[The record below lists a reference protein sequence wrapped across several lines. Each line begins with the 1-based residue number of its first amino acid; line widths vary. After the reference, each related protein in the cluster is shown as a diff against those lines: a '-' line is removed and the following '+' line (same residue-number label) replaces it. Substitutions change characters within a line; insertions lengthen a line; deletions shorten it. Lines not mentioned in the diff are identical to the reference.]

1 MVDAADT
8 TGGEPM
14 NVQER
19 VERARRR
26 LRDAEIV
33 AGILETLAIAG
44 AVFVA
49 MAIVDALFTLPL
61 VIRMTAPPLALIA
74 AVAVLSQRFARRR
87 AGANTQDVALWI
99 EARFPALRYALV
111 TAVDP
116 VYTGRVPE
124 IERSAG
130 LIAFEPEISRASW
143 RAIARPLIAVAMA
156 AMVLFLL
163 PSGTLARV
171 ATARTGDALSAMALG
186 RPTRNPLE
194 PVVVHIVPPA
204 YSGTV
209 STVFD
214 DPASVH
220 ALVGAIVTIEGRS
233 TADSASAVSAT
244 VGNHDERIT
253 VSGDR
258 WRLRFTVPAAATAV
272 RLRAGMHERLLVVEP
287 EIDSIPGVTL
297 TLPAR
302 DSIYR
307 RPSGTVRL
315 TADLSDDLGLA
326 SGAFEFIISS
336 GSGENF
342 TFKSGTIGAANFS
355 GKTGALGV
363 TFRLDS
369 LGLQPGDILHLR
381 AVARDRNN
389 ISGPGIGASETRTL
403 RIARADEY
411 DSVDVD
417 AAPPPEP
424 EKNALSQR
432 MILMMTEALEQRRP
446 GLNHANLLGESQRI
460 AAEQTRLRKRVG
472 QIIFTRLGEDNGAEE
487 SDSQSKPLNADSL
500 LAAAERANTAKTGT
514 EQEQQGDET
523 PVVAINKPL
532 LTAYNHMW
540 QAATFLE
547 LGEPGA
553 AVPWMK
559 KALDALQVARA
570 AERIYLRGKWRPVV
584 VDIERVRLQGKDT
597 GAPALRTPRE
607 ALDPGRAARL
617 TRFDVALMLAQ
628 TAPAAAADSLL
639 LLRLE
644 VIGHDDMAS
653 RTLES
658 AANAIRIGKNVSSV
672 LIRARRTLAGGV
684 ERRNSISPW
693 GMIP

>member
-1 MVDAADT
+1 MVGASLAA
-8 TGGEPM
+8 GGEPM
-14 NVQER
+14 NIHER

-26 LRDAEIV
+26 LRGAEIA
-33 AGILETLAIAG
+33 AGILEALAVAG

-61 VIRMTAPPLALIA
+61 VIRMTAPPLAMIA
-74 AVAVLSQRFARRR
+74 AVALLSQRFARRHTS
-87 AGANTQDVALWI
+87 ADTEDVALWI

-116 VYTGRVPE
+116 TYAGRVPE
-124 IERSAG
+124 IERSAA
-130 LIAFEPEISRASW
+130 LVAFEPQISRAVW
-143 RAIARPLIAVAMA
+143 RAIARPLIAA
-156 AMVLFLL
+156 AIAALVLLLL
-163 PSGTLARV
+163 PAGTVARV
-171 ATARTGDALSAMALG
+171 TAARTGDALSALTLG
-186 RPTRNPLE
+186 RRTSNPLE
-194 PVVVHIVPPA
+194 PVVVRIVPPE
-204 YSGTV
+204 YSGIATY
-209 STVFD
+209 VFD
-214 DPASVH
+214 DPASVQ
-220 ALVGAIVTIEGRS
+220 ALVGSSLTIEGRS
-233 TADSASAVSAT
+233 ADDSASPVMAAVGS
-244 VGNHDERIT
+244 HDERVT
-253 VSGDR
+253 ASGGR
-258 WRLRFTVPAAATAV
+258 WRLVVTMPASATAV
-272 RLRAGMHERLLVVEP
+272 RLRAGAHERLLVVEP
-287 EIDSIPGVTL
+287 VMDSIPVVTL
-297 TLPAR
+297 TLPVR

-326 SGAFEFIISS
+326 SGAFEYIISS

-342 TFKSGTIGAANFS
+342 TFKSGTMGAATFS
-355 GKTGALGV
+355 GKIGALGV

-389 ISGPGIGASETRTL
+389 ISGPGVGASETRTL
-403 RIARADEY
+403 RVARADEY

-417 AAPPPEP
+417 AAPPAEP

-432 MILMMTEALEQRRP
+432 MILMMTEALEKRRP
-446 GLNHANLLGESQRI
+446 KMNHAGLLGESQSI
-460 AAEQTRLRKRVG
+460 ATEQTRLRKRVG
-472 QIIFTRLGEDNGAEE
+472 QIIFSRLGEDNGAEE
-487 SDSQSKPLNADSL
+487 SDNQSKPLNADSL

-559 KALDALQVARA
+559 KALDALRVARA
-570 AERIYLRGKWRPVV
+570 SERIYLRGKTRPVV
-584 VDIERVRLQGKDT
+584 VDIERVRLQGKDR
-597 GAPALRTPRE
+597 GSPALRTPRE

-617 TRFDVALMLAQ
+617 TRFDAALKLAQ
-628 TAPAAAADSLL
+628 TVPAAAVDSLL

-644 VIGHDDMAS
+644 LIGRDDTAS
-653 RTLES
+653 RALET
-658 AANAIRIGKNVSSV
+658 AANAIRSGKNATSA

-684 ERRNSISPW
+684 ERRNTILPW
-693 GMIP
+693 GTIP